1 MISNLKLSIICATY
15 NHEKYIKYALDSIIM
30 QQVNFEYEVLIG
42 EDCSTDKSR
51 MILEKYERMYP
62 GKFKIFYRDKNFGV
76 ENNFK
81 DLYERARG
89 EYLIVLETDDF
100 WISKK
105 KLQIEVD
112 YLDKHSEYLAVA
124 HKCIMVDE
132 NNKIL
137 NLKYPESANKN
148 YTLSEFN
155 KELLPG
161 QTTTIMFRNY
171 YLRNIGINT
180 SLCTKNEYKIGP
192 GDKRKAFMLAAQGKI
207 ACLDQYLSAYRYV
220 KKGGNSYTANLSTR
234 SIIDAYNEKIVFV
247 KFAKNEI
254 DCEKAVDVAEYQLVS
269 FIVRAI
275 LKKEWPFNF
284 KEGVQIIRNTNHKY
298 KNIIISI
305 ASIIKSIILK
315 PFGQNLMYKKMNS
328 KKIERIEK
336 IYENSDF
343 IDISMKS

>member
-1 MISNLKLSIICATY
+1 
-15 NHEKYIKYALDSIIM
+15 
-30 QQVNFEYEVLIG
+30 
-42 EDCSTDKSR
+42 
-51 MILEKYERMYP
+51 
-62 GKFKIFYRDKNFGV
+62 
-76 ENNFK
+76 
-81 DLYERARG
+81 
-89 EYLIVLETDDF
+89 
-100 WISKK
+100 
-105 KLQIEVD
+105 
-112 YLDKHSEYLAVA
+112 
-124 HKCIMVDE
+124 
-132 NNKIL
+132 
-137 NLKYPESANKN
+137 
-148 YTLSEFN
+148 
-155 KELLPG
+155 
-161 QTTTIMFRNY
+161 
-171 YLRNIGINT
+171 
-180 SLCTKNEYKIGP
+180 
-192 GDKRKAFMLAAQGKI
+192 MLAAQGKI